1 LLGSY
6 CIFASAVVA
15 QGDDAISARLRRV
28 TQIALAVTVLSTF
41 SRAILGFALAVMIR
55 NARTPSLRA
64 VAIAATAICVGLIA
78 LLTFTRVSLD
88 PSRPFDTELSTAT
101 DSVREQELKASVDT
115 LREHPIFGT
124 GPGSLPGEAVGYG
137 PRDAHN
143 TPVGVAATLGL
154 PALGALLA
162 LFLVLWWRRSR
173 PTNKAT
179 WGGLAGLAIQGLGHD
194 VENFRHV
201 WVMIGM
207 AGSTPGT
214 GGRRKRAPLGGAAH
228 ASATSDDRK
237 LAS

>member
-1 LLGSY
+1 M
-6 CIFASAVVA
+6 
-15 QGDDAISARLRRV
+15 
-28 TQIALAVTVLSTF
+28 LSTF
-41 SRAILGFALAVMIR
+41 SRAIVGFALAVMIR

-143 TPVGVAATLGL
+143 TPVGGGRHARPSRPWRTPGAVPGPVVASQ
-154 PALGALLA
+154 P
-162 LFLVLWWRRSR
+162 

-207 AGSTPGT
+207 AGSTPEPVAAESELPSAVPPT
-214 GGRRKRAPLGGAAH
+214 PPQLAMTESWRADGSQRQPA
-228 ASATSDDRK
+228 R
-237 LAS
+237 

>member
-1 LLGSY
+1 MSKHRSSGFTVRTSPSGDYARTQAGFGSPPLLGSY

-15 QGDDAISARLRRV
+15 QGDDVISARLRRV
-28 TQIALAVTVLSTF
+28 TQIALAVTVLSTV
-41 SRAILGFALAVMIR
+41 SRAIVGFALAVMIR

-64 VAIAATAICVGLIA
+64 VAIAATAICVGFLA

-101 DSVREQELKASVDT
+101 DSGREQKLKASVDT

-162 LFLVLWWRRSR
+162 LFLSCGGVAAAPQTRR
-173 PTNKAT
+173 P
-179 WGGLAGLAIQGLGHD
+179 
-194 VENFRHV
+194 
-201 WVMIGM
+201 
-207 AGSTPGT
+207 
-214 GGRRKRAPLGGAAH
+214 GAAWP
-228 ASATSDDRK
+228 ASQSKGSDTTSRI
-237 LAS
+237 SVMYG